1 MAIRQIVTDS
11 DEILRKKSKD
21 VDKIDERII
30 KLLDDMNETLVKAD
44 GAGLAAVQV
53 GVLRRVI
60 VIHVGKEKLEIINP
74 RIISAEGNQESIE
87 GCLSCPGKFRLLGD
101 RSDRYGSEEFD
112 YCEEDC
118 AEADRTIS
126 DICAGYIEEL
136 EDYYIVQRSSEG

>member
-1 MAIRQIVTDS
+1 MKQETNQKKVPKRIRLIGP
-11 DEILRKKSKD
+11 
-21 VDKIDERII
+21 ID
-30 KLLDDMNETLVKAD
+30 LLDYQGCDIYRK
-44 GAGLAAVQV
+44 
-53 GVLRRVI
+53 
-60 VIHVGKEKLEIINP
+60 
-74 RIISAEGNQESIE
+74 
-87 GCLSCPGKFRLLGD
+87 CLSCPGKFRLLGD